1 MTGSSASEQSSI
13 LMARSNIA
21 GSQTL
26 HLSHRGR
33 SCVVDL
39 GQQFA
44 AEARSDSYRDV
55 PSDEME
61 SIITGIEKGTPWRDA
76 VAARFADANPW
87 LHRIVT
93 DPRRAQ
99 FFHQHPPRPGA
110 RVLDIGAGWGQ
121 IALPLARTAQVCA
134 LEPTPERL
142 RFIAA
147 AARQEGLDSRM
158 WFVQADFLEVEFAEP
173 FDLVTCIGV
182 LEWVPKFAPHLAPR
196 DAQRLFL
203 ARARRTLGANGQL
216 VIGIENR
223 LGLKYMLGA
232 PDDHIDAPYIAVY
245 DEALADR
252 KWRERSGQPLRCL
265 THTRAEYEVLL
276 REAGFDAIRFWSAF
290 PDYKLPE
297 AIVPAGAETNAY
309 LTSHFVPEHDGIR
322 GAPLAFQNELA
333 SHYRSLAALGI
344 ASDFAPSFF
353 ITAEPV

>member
-1 MTGSSASEQSSI
+1 
-13 LMARSNIA
+13 MARSHLA
-21 GSQTL
+21 GPRAL
-26 HLSHRGR
+26 RFSHR
-33 SCVVDL
+33 SQSYAIDQ

-44 AEARSDSYRDV
+44 AEARADSYRDV
-55 PSDEME
+55 PSAEVEAIMARVRA
-61 SIITGIEKGTPWRDA
+61 GTPWREA
-76 VAARFADANPW
+76 VGTQLARANPW

-99 FFHQHPPRPGA
+99 FFHQHPPRAGA

-121 IALPLARTAQVCA
+121 IALPLAQIAQVCA

-142 RFIAA
+142 QFIAA

-203 ARARRTLGANGQL
+203 SRARETLGAGGQL

-223 LGLKYMLGA
+223 LGLKYLLGA
-232 PDDHIDAPYIAVY
+232 PDDHIAVPHIAVY

-252 KWRERSGQPLRCL
+252 KWREQSGQPLRCL

-276 REAGFDAIRFWSAF
+276 REAGFGAVRFWSAF

-297 AIVPAGAETNAY
+297 AIVPAGIETDAY
-309 LTSHFVPEHDGIR
+309 LANHVVPEHDGIR
-322 GAPLAFQNELA
+322 GQPLPFQDELT

-353 ITAEPV
+353 ITAEAPNGF

>member
-1 MTGSSASEQSSI
+1 
-13 LMARSNIA
+13 MARSNTT

-26 HLSHRGR
+26 HFSHRGR
-33 SCVVDL
+33 SCTVDP
-39 GQQFA
+39 GQQFTP
-44 AEARSDSYRDV
+44 ESQGDSYRDV
-55 PSDEME
+55 PSGEME
-61 SIITGIEKGTPWRDA
+61 AIMARIRAGVPWRDA
-76 VAARFADANPW
+76 VGAQLAQANPW

-93 DPRRAQ
+93 DPRRAL
-99 FFHQHPPRPGA
+99 FFHQHPPQPGA

-121 IALPLARTAQVCA
+121 IALPLAQTAQVCA

-147 AARQEGLDSRM
+147 AARQDGLDTRM

-203 ARARRTLGANGQL
+203 SRARTALRAGGQF

-223 LGLKYMLGA
+223 LGLKYLLGA
-232 PDDHIDAPYIAVY
+232 PDDHIDAPHIAVY
-245 DEALADR
+245 DETLADR

-276 REAGFDAIRFWSAF
+276 REAGFGAIRIWSAF

-297 AIVPAGAETNAY
+297 VIVAAGPETDRF
-309 LTSHFVPEHDGIR
+309 LRDGFVPEHDGIR
-322 GAPLAFQNELA
+322 GQPLPFQEELT
-333 SHYRSLAALGI
+333 SHYRSFAALGI

-353 ITAEPV
+353 ISAEPGS